1 MGKNFTNFS
10 CVQGL
15 GVLDIVIK
23 LLTTKYFHSLGASS
37 APYTSGVLVVKNGDL
52 GMRGATYVGELQARR
67 LFRAE
72 FRAELRGCTMQNL
85 ESGAINAV

>member
-10 CVQGL
+10 RVQGL

-37 APYTSGVLVVKNGDL
+37 VPYTSGVLEVKNGDL

-67 LFRAE
+67 PFRAE